1 MADEI
6 GSLLNE
12 NITLQATPSSIVR
25 WLGGEG
31 IAIMEGTW
39 NGATL
44 TLQIRSSVD
53 GAWVGMGTDAA
64 LTDDGVVAF
73 VASNGTD
80 LRILASVADP
90 TGVEVSILEV

>member
-12 NITLQATPSSIVR
+12 TITLQATPSSIVR

-31 IAIMEGTW
+31 IAIMEGTF
-39 NGATL
+39 NGATM

-53 GAWVGMGTDAA
+53 GAFVSMGSDAELVA
-64 LTDDGVVAF
+64 DGVVAF
-73 VASNGTD
+73 VASHGTD
-80 LRILASVADP
+80 LRIEASVADP
-90 TGVEVSILEV
+90 TGVDVSILVV